1 MGCCTCTGVCARKKW
16 ETNRTPITTGSYY
29 ELLLPQQSS
38 PALARCG
45 EDVLGLSVSLSPFP
59 KIVSDRGSGVGY
71 WIRTAYT
78 HLPSVNRI
86 RLRPKKKSPSRG
98 AGREAR
104 GVRSFDP
111 NTSNKAPTFRRGLL
125 THQWDF
131 TEVNVAVSERG
142 RHQK

>member
-86 RLRPKKKSPSRG
+86 RLRPKKKKKPL
-98 AGREAR
+98 
-104 GVRSFDP
+104 P
-111 NTSNKAPTFRRGLL
+111 RRR
-125 THQWDF
+125 TR
-131 TEVNVAVSERG
+131 SERRRIFRPKHFQQSADFQEG
-142 RHQK
+142 PSYPPMGFYRSKRSC